1 MVVVM
6 KDGALIGSE
15 VFPSGTYRLGRADDM
30 DLRLDDAR
38 ISDHHASFLFVNGQV
53 GIRDEGSE
61 QGIFVN
67 GEKVKSAR
75 VQPRDE
81 VEISPFVLKMR
92 LVGKRKDD
100 GASEASG
107 RSVSGTDQSMLTP
120 V

>member
-6 KDGALIGSE
+6 KDGALLGSE
-15 VFPSGTYRLGRADDM
+15 VFPSGTYRMGRGQDM
-30 DLRLDDAR
+30 DLRLDDDR
-38 ISDHHASFLFVNGQV
+38 VSDHHASFLFVNGQV

-61 QGIFVN
+61 HGIFVN

-92 LVGKRKDD
+92 LVGKRKEE
-100 GASEASG
+100 GAADG
-107 RSVSGTDQSMLTP
+107 RSVSSVNQPMLAP
-120 V
+120 PDL